1 MTTDAVEAIRRKLI
15 LALDF
20 PYVQEAIGMIHK
32 VRPEVMHYKVGLE
45 LWSSTGGDLF
55 HYFNEEELDF
65 FVDLKLHDI
74 PNTVAQAVKKIMA
87 HKPSLMTIHAM
98 GGMDM
103 MRAAAD
109 AKNGHEHAAH
119 SKVVAVTVLTH
130 HHDSDLPK
138 LGMSGSAAD
147 QVKRLANLAQESGL
161 DGVVCSAQEAATLR
175 AQCGD
180 DFTLVCPGIRPAG
193 SQAHDQARI
202 MTPKAAIAAGADYLV
217 VGRPIR
223 QAEDPQAV
231 AKALLKEMA
240 E

>member
-1 MTTDAVEAIRRKLI
+1 MVIYR
-15 LALDF
+15 
-20 PYVQEAIGMIHK
+20 
-32 VRPEVMHYKVGLE
+32 
-45 LWSSTGGDLF
+45 GDLF

-98 GGMDM
+98 GGSDM

-161 DGVVCSAQEAATLR
+161 DGVVCSAQEAASLR

-180 DFTLVCPGIRPAG
+180 DFTLVCPGIRPTG
-193 SQAHDQARI
+193 SQTHDQARV

-217 VGRPIR
+217 VGPPIR

-231 AKALLKEMA
+231 PKHC
-240 E
+240 